1 MTIAL
6 VAHNLTSAESASA
19 LFGFRKSGAALLIS
33 VAALIRSFMQCLS
46 IVNEDTPP
54 ITYLHPV
61 TVTSLVQPSDI

>member
-19 LFGFRKSGAALLIS
+19 LFAFVKAEPQLLIS

-46 IVNEDTPP
+46 IVNEDTPSY
-54 ITYLHPV
+54 YLTFIPV
-61 TVTSLVQPSDI
+61 TVTSLVAT